1 VLPRPRGF
9 DGGLFGERRTLGF
22 TPVSRDEMYM
32 FLLQPLPDNPWIPQE
47 QWPERFMALVHD
59 YRDIHEVRELTADL
73 GPHSRINYRPLEW
86 LFVPAPWHKGHVV
99 LIGDAVHATTPH
111 TAYGAGLAVE
121 DAIVLSELVAT
132 EQPLPDMFD
141 TFTKRRC
148 DRSRAVVETAVAIG
162 QFQLRPGTMEE
173 LGRIV
178 DAAHAAVALPAYG

>member
-1 VLPRPRGF
+1 VLPRPSGF
-9 DGGLFGERRTLGF
+9 DGALFGKHRTIGF

-32 FLLQPLPDNPWIPQE
+32 FLLQPQPDNPWIAPE
-47 QWPERFMALVHD
+47 QWPDLFMALVREYHD
-59 YRDIHEVRELTADL
+59 YPEVLELTADL

-86 LFVPAPWHKGHVV
+86 LFVPAPWHKGRVL

-121 DAIVLSELVAT
+121 DAIVLSELVSVR
-132 EQPLPDMFD
+132 QPLPDVFD

-162 QFQLRPGTMEE
+162 QFQLHPGTAEE
-173 LGRIV
+173 LKGIV
-178 DAAHAAVALPAYG
+178 DAAHAAVALPAYS